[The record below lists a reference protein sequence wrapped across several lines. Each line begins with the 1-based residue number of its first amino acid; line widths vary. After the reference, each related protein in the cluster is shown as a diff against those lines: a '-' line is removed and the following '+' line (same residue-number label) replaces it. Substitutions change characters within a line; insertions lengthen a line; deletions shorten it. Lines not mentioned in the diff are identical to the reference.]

1 MSYFISRD
9 FPRAGLIW
17 PWNWHQCFK
26 LQEQKHSWMRE
37 GERERE
43 EGWERRE
50 MRQTERNTEGM
61 IHGQRKRQ
69 RQKERWKWSMIRRQ
83 RGQKRVGKRQCV
95 WDRGSR
101 DGGRLCKQRP
111 PSILPISS
119 LYPALGNASKVNTA
133 VYTLGSL
140 TLIGWHGP
148 RHPKTSLLGAAASAL
163 WVAYAYEVRIQEKC
177 WGLSSSFFQVSWGCR
192 KSSVKQ
198 GRQELRLW
206 FEFGTGWLGVLR
218 FSTQALDQ
226 LIPEA
231 F

>member
-1 MSYFISRD
+1 MNRD

-17 PWNWHQCFK
+17 PWNWHRCFK
-26 LQEQKHSWMRE
+26 LQEQKPSRMSKRERGEE
-37 GERERE
+37 GERDRGRVGEK
-43 EGWERRE
+43 
-50 MRQTERNTEGM
+50 RQTEIQREWDVDKERDRD
-61 IHGQRKRQ
+61 RKR
-69 RQKERWKWSMIRRQ
+69 ERWKWSMIDRQ
-83 RGQKRVGKRQCV
+83 RGQKRVRKRQCV

-101 DGGRLCKQRP
+101 DGGRLCEQSP
-111 PSILPISS
+111 PSILPVSS

-133 VYTLGSL
+133 VFTLGSL
-140 TLIGWHGP
+140 RLIGWHGT

-192 KSSVKQ
+192 KSSVEQ
-198 GRQELRLW
+198 GRQELWLW
-206 FEFGTGWLGVLR
+206 FEFGTAWLGVLR